1 MVTSRSDR
9 MAKVIRAAVLGAG
22 HAHAAGKVK
31 MLQAL
36 DEYELAG
43 VCEPDDGSRA
53 NLLEK
58 GGFQSL
64 RFLTEEQLL
73 SDRSIEVVAVEG
85 KVQQNLALARRAL
98 EAGKHEHL
106 DKPAGTNLLEFRSLL
121 DDAAARQ
128 LLVQMGYQF
137 RYNGGI
143 HFALN
148 AVRNNWLGEVFFVH
162 GSIGSRINPE
172 ARKELA
178 FHPGGMMLELGCH
191 LIDVLVAILGRPVHV
206 TPVLRHDSDFADGLA
221 DNTLAVFHYQRA
233 VAMIESSA
241 MESEGFQ
248 RRRLEI
254 CGTEGTIVVEPIEP
268 PAVRLHLKEPGN
280 GYSAGWQPVPV
291 PDTPRYERDL
301 RELARCVR
309 NHEEPAFS
317 KDHDYAVQET
327 ILRAC
332 EAAEDES

>member
-1 MVTSRSDR
+1 M
-9 MAKVIRAAVLGAG
+9 
-22 HAHAAGKVK
+22 
-31 MLQAL
+31 
-36 DEYELAG
+36 
-43 VCEPDDGSRA
+43 
-53 NLLEK
+53 
-58 GGFQSL
+58 
-64 RFLTEEQLL
+64 
-73 SDRSIEVVAVEG
+73 
-85 KVQQNLALARRAL
+85 
-98 EAGKHEHL
+98 
-106 DKPAGTNLLEFRSLL
+106 
-121 DDAAARQ
+121 
-128 LLVQMGYQF
+128 
-137 RYNGGI
+137 
-143 HFALN
+143 
-148 AVRNNWLGEVFFVH
+148 
-162 GSIGSRINPE
+162 
-172 ARKELA
+172 
-178 FHPGGMMLELGCH
+178 
-191 LIDVLVAILGRPVHV
+191 